1 MLIKGKIENEQ
12 YKRLIKYAFQKSDA
26 IMFVFRKDGFNDQQI
41 SKLEKTS
48 NDLKT
53 EFKDYILKIRNGAYW
68 VFTKV
73 GYSKLGIYNSK
84 FKDQPNFDKLFEV
97 LFYKTNKELEE
108 YVLSNSNLYSWLN
121 PYYPE
126 DISFFKNGYCW
137 LYSIAHEE
145 LCDIYCENE
154 EEYNY
159 LKSIGIEFIDNKFI
173 ETSNNNL
180 YFENYNIENK
190 NSDIQI

>member
-53 EFKDYILKIRNGAYW
+53 KFKDYILKIRNGAYW

-73 GYSKLGIYNSK
+73 GYSK
-84 FKDQPNFDKLFEV
+84 
-97 LFYKTNKELEE
+97 
-108 YVLSNSNLYSWLN
+108 
-121 PYYPE
+121 
-126 DISFFKNGYCW
+126 
-137 LYSIAHEE
+137 
-145 LCDIYCENE
+145 
-154 EEYNY
+154 
-159 LKSIGIEFIDNKFI
+159 
-173 ETSNNNL
+173 
-180 YFENYNIENK
+180 
-190 NSDIQI
+190 

>member
-1 MLIKGKIENEQ
+1 MLIKGKIENEK
-12 YKRLIKYAFQKSDA
+12 YERLIKYAFQKSDA
-26 IMFVFRKDGFNDQQI
+26 IMFVFRKDGFSNQQI
-41 SKLEKTS
+41 LKLEKTS

-53 EFKDYILKIRNGAYW
+53 KFKDYILKIRNGSYW

-73 GYSKLGIYNSK
+73 GYSQLGISSSE
-84 FKDQPNFDKLFEV
+84 FKDPSNFDKLFKV

-121 PYYPE
+121 PDYPE

-137 LYSIAHEE
+137 LYSVAHEE
-145 LCDIYCENE
+145 MCDIYCENE

-159 LKSIGIEFIDNKFI
+159 LKSIGIEFMDDKFI
-173 ETSNNNL
+173 EISNNEL
-180 YFENYNIENK
+180 YFENYDNIL
-190 NSDIQI
+190 